1 MIRRVTRRSRRRPAE
16 PRKGAALGR
25 RIDLWP
31 FLLAALVVAA
41 TVSTVEP
48 RLESALD
55 RHLISERQ
63 PASAPLLSERV
74 QAEVR

>member
-1 MIRRVTRRSRRRPAE
+1 
-16 PRKGAALGR
+16 
-25 RIDLWP
+25 
-31 FLLAALVVAA
+31 
-41 TVSTVEP
+41 VSTVEP

-63 PASAPLLSERV
+63 PASAPLLSERA